1 MAILQAAFGASART
15 ASFFPPSAGLSGTAM
30 ALSDARETM
39 QVKKLSSNAIMPVKG
54 SEHAA
59 GFDLARCEWTQYVDV
74 LLCCS
79 LKKVFFFLCGGTTIV
94 SIIAS

>member
-1 MAILQAAFGASART
+1 
-15 ASFFPPSAGLSGTAM
+15 M

-79 LKKVFFFLCGGTTIV
+79 LKKVFFFFVVGLLLLV
-94 SIIAS
+94 L

>member
-1 MAILQAAFGASART
+1 MRVRLAVLQAAFGASART
-15 ASFFPPSAGLSGTAM
+15 ARYIPMSAGLSGTAM

-59 GFDLARCEWTQYVDV
+59 GFDLARYESNVC
-74 LLCCS
+74 
-79 LKKVFFFLCGGTTIV
+79 
-94 SIIAS
+94 

>member
-1 MAILQAAFGASART
+1 MRVRLAVLQAAFGASART
-15 ASFFPPSAGLSGTAM
+15 ARYFPLSAGLSGTAM

-59 GFDLARCEWTQYVDV
+59 GFDLARYESKAC
-74 LLCCS
+74 
-79 LKKVFFFLCGGTTIV
+79 
-94 SIIAS
+94 